1 MFNFDEKKFLNPEPS
16 GMFPEDRT
24 YTHLEDVEHI
34 KAELHH
40 MCDRLLRFEKEIN
53 EKCNDLLTHLSTDN
67 SIFKTTFVESFRQ
80 FMEEVK
86 VEINNFET
94 NVDNTI
100 TLFQR
105 TTETRLELIEERLA
119 RLES

>member
-1 MFNFDEKKFLNPEPS
+1 MFNFDEKKFLIPKTS
-16 GMFPEDRT
+16 GLFPEDRT
-24 YTHLEDVEHI
+24 YTPTEDVEHV
-34 KAELHH
+34 KVELHK

-53 EKCNDLLTHLSTDN
+53 EKCNDLLTHLSNDN

-86 VEINNFET
+86 TEVNNFET

-105 TTETRLELIEERLA
+105 TTDTRIELIEK
-119 RLES
+119 RLEQLES